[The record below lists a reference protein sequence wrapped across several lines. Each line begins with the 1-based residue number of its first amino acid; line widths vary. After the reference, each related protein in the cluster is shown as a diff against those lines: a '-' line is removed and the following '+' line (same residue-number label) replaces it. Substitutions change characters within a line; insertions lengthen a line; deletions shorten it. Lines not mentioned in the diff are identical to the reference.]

1 MGLQIHDRGGVILAK
16 AETRAQAVAMLRA
29 YVATAPGREDELTM
43 VTIGPSGSIVLRED
57 VFDVA

>member
-1 MGLQIHDRGGVILAK
+1 MILAR
-16 AETRAQAVAMLRA
+16 AETRSEGVAMLRA

-43 VTIGPSGSIVLRED
+43 VTLGPAGSVVLRED